1 MRRKIYLDYAATTP
15 LHPEV
20 LKAMLP
26 YLTEIYGNPSSVH
39 SLGQEAKEALEQSR
53 QKLANLIG
61 ARNEE
66 IVFTSGGTEA
76 DNLAIKG
83 VAFANRQK
91 GDHII
96 TSRIEHHAVIETCRW
111 LEKEGFSVTYLPVD
125 AHGTVSPDDV
135 RRALTSRTIL
145 ISIMHANNEI
155 GTIEPIAEISKIAHE
170 AEVYLHTDA
179 VQTVGHIPVNVNE
192 LGVHLLSLSAHKFY
206 GPKGVGA
213 LYVRKGTKIASV
225 LHGGGQEKGYRSGT
239 ENIAGI
245 VGLGKAAEL
254 AKQEMVEEMPRLT
267 ALRDYLIDGILNNIS
282 DVRLNGHPVERL
294 PNNVHISV
302 AYVEGEAMLL
312 NLDLAGI
319 CVSTGSACSSV
330 RLEPSHVLTALGLTP
345 TQAHGSIRFTLGKW
359 TTKADI
365 DTVLHV
371 FPQVVSK
378 LRALSPLAK
387 SAKGTS
393 PQR

>member
-312 NLDLAGI
+312 SLDLAGI